1 MTKVMIPENIC
12 KSLASTEIPWTLTWN
27 CLALVMKNKWD
38 LQTAQVFV
46 FPPQESYTKILP
58 HNMMYFCNN
67 WGECVMYEILKPPLL
82 FVSK

>member
-46 FPPQESYTKILP
+46 FPLKKVIPRSFHITWCISVITEE
-58 HNMMYFCNN
+58 N
-67 WGECVMYEILKPPLL
+67 VMYEILKPPLL